1 MNLFVIRSMRNFISQ
16 HYQQPAMAYL
26 CQVEPRRLWSQTDTI
41 SLHYG
46 TVRDNEN
53 VVIDIIESS

>member
-1 MNLFVIRSMRNFISQ
+1 MRDFISQ
-16 HYQQPAMAYL
+16 HYQQPAVAYS
-26 CQVEPRRLWSQTDTI
+26 CAVDPRRPWSQTDTI

-46 TVRDNEN
+46 AVRDNEN